1 MGVTYRFTQ
10 GVDVTFSTKQL
21 DTRCNLAEIYDIF
34 EGPVRAR
41 VFCKGGEDLKQN
53 DLVVFEE
60 KGEENFL
67 VAKTVEG
74 EGRSKGVISIPVNHS
89 VQVSTIC
96 RLALQSG

>member
-10 GVDVTFSTKQL
+10 GQNATFSTKQL
-21 DTRCNLAEIYDIF
+21 HTGCNLNEIYDIF
-34 EGPVRAR
+34 EGPARAR

-60 KGEENFL
+60 KGDEDFL

-74 EGRSKGVISIPVNHS
+74 DGTSKGVISIPVNHS
-89 VQVSTIC
+89 IQVSTTV
-96 RLALQSG
+96 RF